1 MHFKASPEAH
11 VELFTMHFV
20 IVIINLHWFV
30 TLLFLN
36 IEDKP
41 IPTELRSDEAELRK
55 AIEFDDQ
62 AHESKFVL
70 LLTVLILS
78 RRQFYCN

>member
-70 LLTVLILS
+70 LTVLILA
-78 RRQFYCN
+78 RREF